1 MSKTGISIRAYAQ
14 HRGVHH
20 RAVQNAIKEGRITQ
34 LEDGTIDPAIA
45 DQEWTAN
52 TNMMKSHPKQ
62 LSSLQSTQEL
72 KLKHETGLLRL
83 KLQRETGLVV
93 PKDEVRK
100 FISLIFTDLKEKF
113 IARGTR
119 LAPRLAHQN
128 DIAKIA
134 RLLEEDTKQMIS
146 EYRNELDQRI
156 STIDTQ
162 ASDLEDRD
170 S

>member
-34 LEDGTIDPAIA
+34 LEDGTIDPATA

-72 KLKHETGLLRL
+72 
-83 KLQRETGLVV
+83 
-93 PKDEVRK
+93 
-100 FISLIFTDLKEKF
+100 
-113 IARGTR
+113 
-119 LAPRLAHQN
+119 
-128 DIAKIA
+128 
-134 RLLEEDTKQMIS
+134 
-146 EYRNELDQRI
+146 
-156 STIDTQ
+156 
-162 ASDLEDRD
+162 
-170 S
+170 